1 MTAWFDWL
9 GPDGGRSLLW
19 ALLLA
24 LLVFWIVG
32 AYNRLTR
39 LRGAIG
45 VAWAQIDELLSRRSM
60 MLRSLVESLQQ
71 PLADEAPTLAALSAA
86 EQRQHQATLAVR
98 ARPSQAVP
106 LTAWVVAEG
115 ELASPLAR
123 LLALLEQRSDL
134 AHDDTIAPV
143 ARQLAELAPRLAYA
157 RQMFGTAA
165 DQYNEAL
172 QEFPTRWVAA
182 AFSMRPAPRL

>member
-1 MTAWFDWL
+1 MTALTDWL

-24 LLVFWIVG
+24 VLVFWTVG

-45 VAWAQIDELLSRRSM
+45 NAWSQIDELLSRRSLL
-60 MLRSLVESLQQ
+60 LRSLVDALQQ
-71 PLADEAPTLAALSAA
+71 PLADEAATLTALSAA

-106 LTAWVVAEG
+106 LTAWIVAEG

-123 LLALLEQRSDL
+123 LLALLEQRPDL
-134 AHDDTIAPV
+134 AHDELIAPL
-143 ARQLAELAPRLAYA
+143 ARQVAELAPRLAYA
-157 RQMFGTAA
+157 RQMFGGAA
-165 DQYNEAL
+165 DQYNAAL
-172 QEFPTRWVAA
+172 QELPTRWVAA
-182 AFSMRPAPRL
+182 AFSMRPTPRL